1 MKNKKAAAGVF
12 AALAVVVA
20 GGACIAYNVN
30 KKAEPDVPSAPQAVT
45 AADETAAAE
54 EESVEG
60 TTAEIEELL
69 IGLSDKPLTDEVKAQ
84 LEDVNAKLLNYI
96 DSNERENSFIT
107 EYGFLFNDTKNNT
120 VTLRDLADEGVV
132 NVSDDVADLT
142 DILYIKASDLAPY
155 APNIDANDERLQLF
169 TAFNNEEGY
178 FVSNDFY
185 SEGALI
191 QKSDYEQLIL
201 SYSFIHGDVKNPKRG
216 DADYEAIMNA
226 VNFDGEYDVKH
237 MACDNSYAVA
247 VVGSLDDTTVL
258 KEYVLVKEDGKWKTA
273 VDNLENS
280 TNPRKEI
287 NMLYPKMELGLLPKY
302 IIAKYGM
309 LQNHFTDY
317 DAALVKLGLVSESDV
332 PASYDCGT
340 SGFAY
345 MEYGDTKLVG
355 CVNEQNKLEFY
366 PVNSVEE
373 AIAYMCQYNDDPPV
387 FIINFHN

>member
-1 MKNKKAAAGVF
+1 MKNKKAAAGVL
-12 AALAVVVA
+12 AALAAVVA

-30 KKAEPDVPSAPQAVT
+30 KKTPEPPAPEAAQTTEAASEVT
-45 AADETAAAE
+45 E
-54 EESVEG
+54 EDTVEG

-69 IGLSDKPLTDEVKAQ
+69 IGLSDKKLTDEVKAQ
-84 LEDVNAKLLNYI
+84 LEEVNAKLLNYI
-96 DSNERENSFIT
+96 DSNEKENSFIT

-132 NVSDDVADLT
+132 EVSDDVADLT
-142 DILYIKASDLAPY
+142 DILYIRACDLAPY

-185 SEGALI
+185 SEGALV
-191 QKSDYEQLIL
+191 QKSDYEQLML
-201 SYSFIHGDVKNPKRG
+201 SYSFIHGDVRNPKRG
-216 DADYEAIMNA
+216 DADYEAIMKA
-226 VNFDGEYDVKH
+226 VGFEGEYDVKH
-237 MACDNSYAVA
+237 IACDDSYAVA
-247 VVGSLDDTTVL
+247 VVGSLENTTVL
-258 KEYVLVKEDGKWKTA
+258 KEYVLVKEDGKWKKA

-280 TNPRKEI
+280 ANPRQEI

-317 DAALVKLGLVSESDV
+317 DAALVKLGLVKEGDV

-345 MEYGDTKLVG
+345 MEYGDTKLIG